1 MFVTPEAILKRHAG
15 TAMISQNKINQ
26 AVKLLISAAH
36 PVRII
41 VFGSHGRGDASD
53 ESDLDLLVI
62 VPEVKNKYKEMVR
75 LRRVLRPLRIPVDVL
90 VYSENEVDEWAHLPG
105 TALYWALKE
114 GRVVHEATH

>member
-1 MFVTPEAILKRHAG
+1 
-15 TAMISQNKINQ
+15 MISQNKINQ

-53 ESDLDLLVI
+53 ESDLDLMVI
-62 VPEVKNKYKEMVR
+62 MPEVKNKYKEMVR

-90 VYSENEVDEWAHLPG
+90 VYSQDEVDEWAHLPG